1 MSQTLPSEETSD
13 RFTQLEH
20 NLEQLI
26 NRRFDTLQ
34 QSNAHINTTLSSRKV
49 VVDELTRENHALQ
62 QHVKTLEGRLL
73 KLERQ
78 VNNTEQN
85 NRKNNIEIDG
95 IPASVNDDDL
105 REVVAILLNHITESD
120 IMTSDIE
127 AAHRLPSKTSPKPT
141 IVRMKRN
148 LIEEA
153 KSKEARTKL
162 KDIAVKMNFPRGT
175 RIYVNDNQSP
185 NMRSLAYNARLLKNA
200 GLITETWFS
209 NAAVRIKRSPQS
221 KTIKITHEKDLVDE
235 FPTFDDFTFDMKFY
249 RKIQDDED
257 IDRYD
262 NLGGSIDR
270 DDEDVPIKNSVPPSA
285 SEIANIIANI
295 TAATQERIGADGATG
310 GDENDGS
317 KSAIVASSGNCDDPN
332 KGVRDVNAGNDNV
345 AGDAN
350 VGVSAEN
357 NGDKLNGAIGDAR
370 SSESTA
376 VSPSLSVS
384 FASPSNPHVTRSRTS
399 NRPLAHALFMGN

>member
-357 NGDKLNGAIGDAR
+357 GDKLNGAIGDAR
-370 SSESTA
+370 SAESTA